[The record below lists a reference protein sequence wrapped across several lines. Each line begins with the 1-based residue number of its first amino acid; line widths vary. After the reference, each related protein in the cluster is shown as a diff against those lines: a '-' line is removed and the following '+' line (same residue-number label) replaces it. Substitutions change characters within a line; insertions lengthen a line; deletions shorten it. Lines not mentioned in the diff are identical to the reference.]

1 MAGDISVKNR
11 NKLLA
16 ERVIKNLKA
25 RKFDAYYTETVQE
38 AAQKVLSL
46 IPAKASV
53 SWGGTQT
60 MEELKVLEAVR
71 SGD

>member
-25 RKFDAYYTETVQE
+25 KKIDAY
-38 AAQKVLSL
+38 SF
-46 IPAKASV
+46 ASV
-53 SWGGTQT
+53 T
-60 MEELKVLEAVR
+60 
-71 SGD
+71 